1 VLEDDKDALP
11 GGEEEKL
18 VAGGLTG
25 FIIVNQQPE
34 TQGSIITSE
43 NASHGSAQ
51 ISEQGWPVYSH
62 PVQNLSD
69 QNLFEVDRTV

>member
-34 TQGSIITSE
+34 THTRFNNHIGECQSWLGPNLRARLASI
-43 NASHGSAQ
+43 
-51 ISEQGWPVYSH
+51 
-62 PVQNLSD
+62 
-69 QNLFEVDRTV
+69 